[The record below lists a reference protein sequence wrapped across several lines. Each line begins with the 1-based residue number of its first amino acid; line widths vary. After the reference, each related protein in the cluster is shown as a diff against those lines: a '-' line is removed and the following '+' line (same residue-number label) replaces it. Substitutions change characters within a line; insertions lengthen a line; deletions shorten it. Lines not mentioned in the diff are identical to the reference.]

1 MEIQK
6 IELSTK
12 TGTCQVSSD
21 EEEGGNPN
29 PMVARYDD
37 MVHKRFFSKISNAI

>member
-1 MEIQK
+1 MDN
-6 IELSTK
+6 IELCTK
-12 TGTCQVSSD
+12 IGTFQVSTD

-37 MVHKRFFSKISNAI
+37 MVHKHFQKFQNPF